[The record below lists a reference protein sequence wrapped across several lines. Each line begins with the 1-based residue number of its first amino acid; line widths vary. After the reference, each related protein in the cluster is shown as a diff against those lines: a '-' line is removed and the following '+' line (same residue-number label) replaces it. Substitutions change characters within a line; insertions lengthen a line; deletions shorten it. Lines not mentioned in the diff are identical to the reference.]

1 MDLTKEQAQ
10 REEFCKILFELAKNQ
25 EMLQDKSTR
34 YAMYKRLE
42 ALYYSPNKEDRYR
55 HFYSDIFTVLTQIQ
69 QAPNQNQGDINIL
82 GQNLS
87 LIRAGYNPQNRDEHS
102 KII

>member
-34 YAMYKRLE
+34 HAMINVLK
-42 ALYYSPNKEDRYR
+42 
-55 HFYSDIFTVLTQIQ
+55 HFI
-69 QAPNQNQGDINIL
+69 IL
-82 GQNLS
+82 
-87 LIRAGYNPQNRDEHS
+87 LIR
-102 KII
+102 KIGIGTSIQIYSLC